1 MNSFRSVRLGLGL
14 IGLVLVTLGCG
25 GSAGSSVARS
35 INYRGTQAPGDVWSY
50 TIGAETF
57 TATNSTL
64 SHDYAGSVSSLPS
77 GFKKLTMATTNDPDV
92 HAGDVAYSVEIP
104 DTALLVK
111 PVNGAAIVACG
122 LGDQPTGSSLQYNW
136 VSVPEEN
143 WTASDS
149 SAYGMVSFT
158 STGTTF
164 TGEVTAYLTDGTVKN
179 HFEDSFTYSGGNLT
193 QPESPDLNGAITPS
207 GTFMLDF
214 GPQHGG
220 GIGVKRPSA
229 PLDPNDISNRTFIG
243 ISVNRHN
250 SNCVQAV
257 GDGHGTFAAND
268 FTDVE
273 MGALSS
279 DPEHSCSVTLGTQ
292 IAPGLFRATLTAGT
306 DSFAMIVT
314 ANKASGK
321 WILYAFGTDD
331 GAYNV
336 MLVER

>member
-1 MNSFRSVRLGLGL
+1 MTRFGSVRSALGLLGL
-14 IGLVLVTLGCG
+14 MLTLGCG
-25 GSAGSSVARS
+25 GSSTGASVARTL
-35 INYRGTQAPGDVWSY
+35 NYRGTQAPGDVWSY
-50 TIGAETF
+50 AIGAESF

-64 SHDYAGSVSSLPS
+64 SHDYTGSVSELPS
-77 GFKKLTMATTNDPDV
+77 GFKKLTIATTNDPDV
-92 HAGDVAYSVEIP
+92 NVGDVAYSVEIP

-143 WTASDS
+143 WTS
-149 SAYGMVSFT
+149 SGSPAYGMVSFT

-164 TGEVTAYLTDGTVKN
+164 TGQVTSYYADGSLKN
-179 HFEDSFTYSGGNLT
+179 QFEDSFTYEGGNLT

-229 PLDPNDISNRTFIG
+229 NLDADEISNRTFVG

-257 GDGHGTFAAND
+257 GDGHGTFMAND

-273 MGALSS
+273 TGTLST

-292 IAPGLFRATLTAGT
+292 IAPGLFQATLTAGT
-306 DSFAMIVT
+306 DSSAMIVT
-314 ANKASGK
+314 ANKAAGK
-321 WILYAFGTDD
+321 WVLYAFGTDD